1 MNDPDA
7 EISDMV
13 TYFFSDLL
21 PDNPSH
27 FISVQLHNGILDH
40 NFLRHFAVYVTIEGC
55 SRSQSETVGKK
66 ESDIMCV
73 SGKGDEKEVSLT
85 SSGGSRK
92 RTGEGR
98 RRQRTKIPRLGCP
111 LHNE

>member
-1 MNDPDA
+1 M
-7 EISDMV
+7 
-13 TYFFSDLL
+13 
-21 PDNPSH
+21 
-27 FISVQLHNGILDH
+27 
-40 NFLRHFAVYVTIEGC
+40 FAVAVRD
-55 SRSQSETVGKK
+55 SRQK

-73 SGKGDEKEVSLT
+73 SGKKEVSLT

-98 RRQRTKIPRLGCP
+98 RRQSTEILRLGCP

>member
-1 MNDPDA
+1 M
-7 EISDMV
+7 E

-21 PDNPSH
+21 PDNSSH

-40 NFLRHFAVYVTIEGC
+40 NSLRHFAVYVAIEGC
-55 SRSQSETVGKK
+55 SRSQLYTVGKK

-73 SGKGDEKEVSLT
+73 SGKGDKKKVPLT
-85 SSGGSRK
+85 SSGGSQK
-92 RTGEGR
+92 RTGR

-111 LHNE
+111 LHNDNE

>member
-1 MNDPDA
+1 MNNPDA

-40 NFLRHFAVYVTIEGC
+40 NFLRHFAIYVTIEGC
-55 SRSQSETVGKK
+55 SRSQSEKVGKK
-66 ESDIMCV
+66 ESDIMYV
-73 SGKGDEKEVSLT
+73 SGKVDKKKVPLT

-92 RTGEGR
+92 RTGR
-98 RRQRTKIPRLGCP
+98 RRQRTEIPRLGCP
-111 LHNE
+111 LHHE